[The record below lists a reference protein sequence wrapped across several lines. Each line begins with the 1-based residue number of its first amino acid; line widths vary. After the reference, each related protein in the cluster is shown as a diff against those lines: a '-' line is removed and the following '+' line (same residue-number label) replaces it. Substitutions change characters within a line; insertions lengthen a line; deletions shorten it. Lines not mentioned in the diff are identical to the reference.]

1 MTLLETPARIHEQAE
16 QINTHKKMIDRIRN
30 LFYTACMLHS
40 LLKYLK
46 SLWPKIPQKMRH
58 RMVLPLFNLLA
69 YRVQPVKISQLDH
82 FIVAGFFST
91 TSGFGRSAQLLVE
104 ALEHQGKKVE
114 RLDISHYFLPE
125 FEAPTTQPIL
135 DLPAEIPLIVHCNA
149 LYLPYLYLRL
159 KRPFLKNRF
168 IIGYWAWE
176 TDQLPKTWR
185 AGFSRVHRVWAATT
199 FCQTIFQSYL
209 STPVGLVPHPICLQP
224 QSFKTRTDFNLP
236 NHAFVVLV
244 MFSVKSGF
252 ARKNPLG
259 AIQAFLAA
267 FSNRSDVLLALK
279 ISDLDAYPEG
289 VAELLH
295 IIAPHSNIKLITD
308 RYTREDIFS
317 LINTCDVL
325 LSLHRSEGFG
335 LVLAEAMALGKP
347 VVATGFSGNLD
358 FMTPENSCLV
368 SYKLIPVEDHQLGM
382 SASEGTWAE
391 PDISE
396 ASLHLQK
403 LQAAPEYRNKLG
415 LLAQKTIQETL
426 SLPQIGILLEQEL
439 DNLINKS

>member
-1 MTLLETPARIHEQAE
+1 M
-16 QINTHKKMIDRIRN
+16 
-30 LFYTACMLHS
+30 
-40 LLKYLK
+40 
-46 SLWPKIPQKMRH
+46 
-58 RMVLPLFNLLA
+58 
-69 YRVQPVKISQLDH
+69 
-82 FIVAGFFST
+82 
-91 TSGFGRSAQLLVE
+91 
-104 ALEHQGKKVE
+104 
-114 RLDISHYFLPE
+114 
-125 FEAPTTQPIL
+125 
-135 DLPAEIPLIVHCNA
+135 
-149 LYLPYLYLRL
+149 
-159 KRPFLKNRF
+159 
-168 IIGYWAWE
+168 
-176 TDQLPKTWR
+176 
-185 AGFSRVHRVWAATT
+185 
-199 FCQTIFQSYL
+199 
-209 STPVGLVPHPICLQP
+209 
-224 QSFKTRTDFNLP
+224 
-236 NHAFVVLV
+236 
-244 MFSVKSGF
+244 
-252 ARKNPLG
+252 
-259 AIQAFLAA
+259 
-267 FSNRSDVLLALK
+267 LLALK